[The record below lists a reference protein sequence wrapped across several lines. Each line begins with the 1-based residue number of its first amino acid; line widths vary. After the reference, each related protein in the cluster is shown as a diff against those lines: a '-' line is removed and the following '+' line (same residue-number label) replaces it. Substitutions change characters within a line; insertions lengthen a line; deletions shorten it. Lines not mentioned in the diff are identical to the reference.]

1 MTATATLATSVAARA
16 DTPAVPWTCPFCA
29 LLCDG
34 YAVRP
39 GPQPALV
46 GSACATARDG
56 LARCATTSPATPL
69 VDGQRVDYGQA
80 LDAAADILAR
90 SRQPLFAGLA
100 TDVAGTRALYR
111 LANGCGAILDHARG
125 EALMHST
132 RALQDRGVFYTT
144 LAEIRNRAD
153 LIVCLGTDPAA
164 HYPEFFRRCA
174 PAADAAFERHV
185 VFLGAVPAADAAGLE
200 GCRSEALSLADV
212 LGEGNVSSAAT
223 AASALRSGAPP
234 APGTRSSDPHGRAT
248 CSAEPHGPDLFAV
261 VALLAARLAGRR
273 TTAVPPALEAL
284 VARMQAARYT
294 VIVWESGRLPAHG
307 ALIAESIQRLVNT
320 LNRTTRAAAFCLGGS
335 DGGYTANQV
344 LTWLSGLP
352 LRTGVHAR
360 GLVHEPQRYA
370 AARLLADGAVDAL
383 LWVASFG
390 PDLPPTSG
398 RPARAR
404 ELPQVV
410 LGHPDLV
417 DRMADQVS
425 DQERSGE
432 GVQRVFIPV
441 STPGIGSAGHLF
453 RADGGVVVP
462 LTPLYVDSL
471 PTVAQVASDLAARLS
486 ARRAA
491 AAASLRQPPPAP
503 ATPPPSERTTAGEPR

>member
-1 MTATATLATSVAARA
+1 MTATIATATSAAARA
-16 DTPAVPWTCPFCA
+16 DAPGLPWTCPFCA

-39 GPQPALV
+39 GPQPALL
-46 GSACATARDG
+46 GSACPTAREG
-56 LARCATTSPATPL
+56 LAHCAAGPRPATPT
-69 VDGQRVDYGQA
+69 VDGRSVDYGRA

-153 LIVCLGTDPAA
+153 LLVCLGTDPAA

-174 PAADAAFERHV
+174 PAADAAFARQV
-185 VFLGAVPAADAAGLE
+185 VFLGAEPGAGAVGLE
-200 GCRSEALSLADV
+200 DCRSETLSLADV
-212 LGEGNVSSAAT
+212 FGNANGSSAT
-223 AASALRSGAPP
+223 APAK
-234 APGTRSSDPHGRAT
+234 APGSDDPHCQA
-248 CSAEPHGPDLFAV
+248 PHAQDIFAV
-261 VALLAARLAGRR
+261 VALLAARLAGSR
-273 TTAVPPALEAL
+273 TATVPPALEAL

-307 ALIAESIQRLVNT
+307 ALIAETIQRLVNT

-352 LRTGVHAR
+352 LRTGVQAR

-370 AARLLADGAVDAL
+370 AGRLLADGAVDAL

-390 PDLPPTSG
+390 PELLPPASAPG
-398 RPARAR
+398 AR
-404 ELPQVV
+404 LPQVV
-410 LGHPDLV
+410 LAHPALA
-417 DRMADQVS
+417 DRLAES
-425 DQERSGE
+425 DEGGE
-432 GVQRVFIPV
+432 GGERVFIPV
-441 STPGIGSAGHLF
+441 ATPGVSAAGHLF

-462 LTPLYVDSL
+462 LTPLYADSL
-471 PTVAQVASDLAARLS
+471 PSVAQVASDLAARLT

-491 AAASLRQPPPAP
+491 APSPSPSPA
-503 ATPPPSERTTAGEPR
+503 ERPTSGETR